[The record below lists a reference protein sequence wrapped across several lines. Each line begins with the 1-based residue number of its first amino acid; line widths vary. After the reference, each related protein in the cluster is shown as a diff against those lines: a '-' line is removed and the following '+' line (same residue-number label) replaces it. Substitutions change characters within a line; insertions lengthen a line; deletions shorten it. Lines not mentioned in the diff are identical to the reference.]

1 MAFLMGE
8 LAHTDKVNP
17 MWMHGN
23 NLNSYVAWFV
33 GTVVG
38 TALGGLLPN
47 PEIFGLD
54 FALVGMFIGIFASQ
68 FQIMQRRIPVR
79 NLLIILAVVCGVLLF
94 TLDSGVSVTSCSV
107 CDAYLVVQWGCFRWS
122 VSIFY

>member
-1 MAFLMGE
+1 MSSILTDETYGVLMGE

-79 NLLIILAVVCGVLLF
+79 NLLIILAVVA
-94 TLDSGVSVTSCSV
+94 VSFFCS
-107 CDAYLVVQWGCFRWS
+107 
-122 VSIFY
+122 